1 MGRMTIFDWLIV
13 VGLNGAIIVY
23 GLLKSRETTSSADW
37 FLAGRSLPWWVVGFS
52 LWATA
57 IDSSDLVAD
66 SGGTYQIGMQYFVT
80 NWVGTVVGWFV
91 AAHFIVLPMY
101 RAGMFT
107 NAEYLE
113 ARFGPTTRIISAFV
127 QVQYRTLILGII
139 ATTIYLTLSVV
150 CGWGPTAT
158 WTTVVAIAVLA
169 TIYTAMGGLKSVAIT
184 DALQSIVMIVASI
197 ILFVIVWNQVDG
209 FAGIEQRLNQQQV
222 GLADSLLH
230 VGHDKVDV
238 KDVQGQPLQDVQRE
252 LLFGGTW
259 DADNKR
265 ITRTTPAWLACLG
278 FFIIGL
284 SYSIVNHTQSMRLFG
299 ARSEWDLKMS
309 AVVAGTI
316 LIVTTFTNLMIGIMG
331 RALYDTLPADVAV
344 YGTNDVIYPL
354 LVRELSGPILMGLVV
369 AGILAASFST
379 YDSIGS
385 TLSALLV
392 RDVYARLFVPDRD
405 DRHYL
410 LVGRWLTPVIILGS
424 FGYVPFLLEAGM
436 LNFYIDLV
444 GAFVAPLLTIY
455 LMGTFSRVHRRSGAI
470 GLGAGV
476 AYGTLRLFAPVIA
489 ETFGVAVLPAVMAD
503 GLAGWVFC
511 VLITAVTMIAVS
523 LVIGWNPRGELLHQ
537 ETHGWL
543 QSSQRQIREISGDDQ
558 HTGNAWPT
566 VLGLAVVLVGVVLSF
581 VIFW

>member
-1 MGRMTIFDWLIV
+1 MTVYDWLIV

-23 GLLKSRETTSSADW
+23 GLFKSRETTSSADW

-66 SGGTYQIGMQYFVT
+66 SGGTYQMGMQYFVT

-113 ARFGPTTRIISAFV
+113 ARFGSTTRIISALV
-127 QVQYRTLILGII
+127 QVQYRTLVLGII

-150 CGWGPTAT
+150 CGWGPLAT
-158 WTTVVAIAVLA
+158 WTTVVAIALLA
-169 TIYTAMGGLKSVAIT
+169 TLYTAMGGLKSVAVT

-209 FAGIEQRLNQQQV
+209 LAGIQRRLDSHQA

-230 VGHDKVDV
+230 IGHDKVDV
-238 KDVQGQPLQDVQRE
+238 EDVGGLPPQDVQRR
-252 LLFGGTW
+252 LLVGGSW
-259 DADNKR
+259 DAANQR
-265 ITRTTPAWLACLG
+265 IIHTTPAWLACIS
-278 FFIIGL
+278 FFVIGM

-331 RALYDTLPADVAV
+331 RALYTTLPADVAV

-354 LVRELSGPILMGLVV
+354 LVRELSGPILLGLIV

-392 RDVYARLFVPDRD
+392 RDVYARLFVRDRE

-410 LVGRWLTPVIILGS
+410 RVGRWLTPVIILGS
-424 FGYVPFLLEAGM
+424 FGYVPFLLESGM
-436 LNFYIDLV
+436 LKFYIDLV
-444 GAFVAPLLTIY
+444 GSFVAPLLTIY
-455 LMGTFSRVHRRSGAI
+455 LMGTFTRVHRRSGAI
-470 GLGAGV
+470 GLGAGM
-476 AYGTLRLFAPVIA
+476 AYGSLRLFAPMIA
-489 ETFGVAVLPAVMAD
+489 GKFGIAVLPPVMAG

-511 VLITAVTMIAVS
+511 VLITAVTMVAVS
-523 LVIGWNPRGELLHQ
+523 LVIGWNPRGELPDV
-537 ETHGWL
+537 ETGGWL
-543 QSSQRQIREISGDDQ
+543 QSSRRQVREIGDDDR
-558 HTGNAWPT
+558 HTPGNAWPT
-566 VLGLAVVLVGVVLSF
+566 VLGLAVILVGVVLSF
-581 VIFW
+581 VVFW

>member
-1 MGRMTIFDWLIV
+1 
-13 VGLNGAIIVY
+13 VGG
-23 GLLKSRETTSSADW
+23 SWD
-37 FLAGRSLPWWVVGFS
+37 
-52 LWATA
+52 
-57 IDSSDLVAD
+57 
-66 SGGTYQIGMQYFVT
+66 
-80 NWVGTVVGWFV
+80 
-91 AAHFIVLPMY
+91 AA
-101 RAGMFT
+101 
-107 NAEYLE
+107 NQ
-113 ARFGPTTRIISAFV
+113 RII
-127 QVQYRTLILGII
+127 
-139 ATTIYLTLSVV
+139 
-150 CGWGPTAT
+150 
-158 WTTVVAIAVLA
+158 
-169 TIYTAMGGLKSVAIT
+169 
-184 DALQSIVMIVASI
+184 
-197 ILFVIVWNQVDG
+197 
-209 FAGIEQRLNQQQV
+209 
-222 GLADSLLH
+222 H
-230 VGHDKVDV
+230 
-238 KDVQGQPLQDVQRE
+238 
-252 LLFGGTW
+252 
-259 DADNKR
+259 
-265 ITRTTPAWLACLG
+265 TTPAWLACLS
-278 FFIIGL
+278 FFVIGM

-392 RDVYARLFVPDRD
+392 RDVYARLFVRDRD

-476 AYGTLRLFAPVIA
+476 AYGTLRLFAPLIA
-489 ETFGVAVLPAVMAD
+489 KTFGIAVLPAVMAD

-523 LVIGWNPRGELLHQ
+523 LVIGWNPRGELLQQ

-543 QSSQRQIREISGDDQ
+543 QSSQSQIREIGRDDQ
-558 HTGNAWPT
+558 HAGNAWPT
-566 VLGLAVVLVGVVLSF
+566 VLGLAVILVGVVLSF